1 MAKAKKT
8 KKVSVLE
15 RVFRYSSL
23 ELSDIGTDKSPEEV
37 KDFYSGHYPELI
49 NATIKGP
56 KLEGGREVWSFVPVS
71 GTKG

>member
-15 RVFRYSSL
+15 RVFRYSSI

-49 NATIKGP
+49 NAMIKGP
-56 KLEGGREVWSFVPVS
+56 KLEGGREVWIFAPVS